1 MMELLASLENS
12 GFGTWLRESPSIWA
26 YPAVLTLHTIGLG
39 VLVGGNAV
47 LDLRLLG
54 WGRAIPL
61 APLEKLFPVM
71 WIGFWVNAISGVA
84 LFVGDATTKG
94 TTWVFMTKLAIIV
107 VGVVLSVRAQANGL
121 RARRAG
127 VVETPRSR
135 ALAAASL
142 ALWFLAIVT
151 GRYMAYVYGDCD
163 ERIARS
169 LCVLASRDVDLRR
182 PFVCSLA
189 VAPVRDPAFL
199 RLSLLVGSPASSISG
214 CSGS

>member
-1 MMELLASLENS
+1 MMNLLAALENS
-12 GFGTWLRESPSIWA
+12 GFGTWLRESPSVWA
-26 YPAVLTLHTIGLG
+26 YPAVLTLHTMGLG

-94 TTWVFMTKLAIIV
+94 TTWVFMTKLVIIA
-107 VGVVLSVRAQANGL
+107 VGVLLLLAL
-121 RARRAG
+121 RRTVYGRGDTVA
-127 VVETPRSR
+127 VETPASR
-135 ALAAASL
+135 VLAAASL

-151 GRYMAYVYGDCD
+151 GRYMAYV
-163 ERIARS
+163 
-169 LCVLASRDVDLRR
+169 
-182 PFVCSLA
+182 
-189 VAPVRDPAFL
+189 
-199 RLSLLVGSPASSISG
+199 
-214 CSGS
+214 